1 MSIEVRGLSKRF
13 GGYVAVQQ
21 LDIEIADGEFFVL
34 LGPSGCGKSTTLRM
48 IAGLDT
54 PSSGSVRIRGRDVT
68 FAEPR
73 HRDIAMVFQ
82 DYGLYPNMTV
92 FQNIEFPLKVRKLPV
107 PERRRKVQDTAE
119 RLGIAELL
127 GRKPGKI
134 SGGQRQR
141 VSLARA
147 LVRSPHA
154 FLMDE
159 PLSNLDASLRA
170 SMRAEIKQLVSALGI
185 TTVYVTHDQ
194 IEAMSMADRIG
205 VMSGGEMI
213 QVGRPLQV
221 YDNPRTRFVAEFLGS
236 PPMNL
241 FPAEL
246 GGDGRVVAQPQSFA
260 DLLPAEQREL
270 AVDLAARGRGF
281 FVGVRPEHLS
291 LVDRHVPHAVSA
303 EVEFVEP
310 LGQTTSLHL
319 QSGST
324 QFLLIT
330 GRTSVTAGEKVAVIA
345 AADHVRVIEASKSA
359 RDKG

>member
-1 MSIEVRGLSKRF
+1 
-13 GGYVAVQQ
+13 
-21 LDIEIADGEFFVL
+21 
-34 LGPSGCGKSTTLRM
+34 
-48 IAGLDT
+48 
-54 PSSGSVRIRGRDVT
+54 
-68 FAEPR
+68 
-73 HRDIAMVFQ
+73 
-82 DYGLYPNMTV
+82 
-92 FQNIEFPLKVRKLPV
+92 
-107 PERRRKVQDTAE
+107 
-119 RLGIAELL
+119 
-127 GRKPGKI
+127 
-134 SGGQRQR
+134 

-246 GGDGRVVAQPQSFA
+246 GGDGRAVAQPQSFA

>member
-1 MSIEVRGLSKRF
+1 MD
-13 GGYVAVQQ
+13 A
-21 LDIEIADGEFFVL
+21 
-34 LGPSGCGKSTTLRM
+34 
-48 IAGLDT
+48 
-54 PSSGSVRIRGRDVT
+54 PSSGTVRIRGRDVT
-68 FAEPR
+68 YAEPR

-92 FQNIEFPLKVRKLPV
+92 FQNIEFPLKVRKLAV
-107 PERRRKVQDTAE
+107 PERRRKVLDTAE

-127 GRKPGKI
+127 NRKPGKI

-205 VMSGGEMI
+205 VMSRGEMI

-241 FPAEL
+241 FAAEL
-246 GGDGRVVAQPQSFA
+246 NGDGRITCAA
-260 DLLPAEQREL
+260 AELRRS
-270 AVDLAARGRGF
+270 AAARAAGAGRGPQGARLG
-281 FVGVRPEHLS
+281 VLRRHPARASVPHRLDRTARGLRRGRVSSSRSVRPRACIYRRKR
-291 LVDRHVPHAVSA
+291 LVSCWSPD
-303 EVEFVEP
+303 E
-310 LGQTTSLHL
+310 
-319 QSGST
+319 
-324 QFLLIT
+324 
-330 GRTSVTAGEKVAVIA
+330 RTWSQ
-345 AADHVRVIEASKSA
+345 A
-359 RDKG
+359 RPSPS